1 MTKGKI
7 TNLITLPEN
16 SLSEDELPEVSI
28 QLQPGEAPNYSMNL
42 YRLFF
47 ANKEDVSLSLEGQV
61 ITLKQGQLLTL
72 SPGETV
78 RFEKGATVQ
87 SLSFLHDF
95 FCIQVLRNEVYCDG
109 LVFNKLKGLPIIT
122 FPKQEQSILKARL
135 EELHSILKT
144 QGSFYRDRA
153 INTLKAILLHAA
165 QFKLQTIKEKAFQ
178 QQQQKQLSSLVLNFQ
193 NLVEETYTQKKDV
206 NFYSNTLGVSSITL
220 NRKVKAELGK
230 TVVQAVNERL
240 AIAARV
246 ALRSGQKSIKE
257 VAFDLGFTDP
267 LYFSRFFKKQF
278 GSPPTQYFQVQGEKE
293 T

>member
-1 MTKGKI
+1 MVIGKT

-16 SLSEDELPEVSI
+16 CSSEDELPEVSI
-28 QLQPGEAPNYSMNL
+28 QLQPGEAPNYSMKL
-42 YRLFF
+42 YRLFY
-47 ANKEDVSLSLEGQV
+47 ANKQDVNLNLEGQV

-78 RFEKGATVQ
+78 QFEKGAVVQ

-122 FPKQEQSILKARL
+122 FPKEEQSILNARL
-135 EELHSILKT
+135 EELHSILET
-144 QGSFYRDRA
+144 QGSFFRDRA
-153 INTLKAILLHAA
+153 INTLKAVLLHAA
-165 QFKLQTIKEKAFQ
+165 QFKLQTIKEKAYQ
-178 QQQQKQLSSLVLNFQ
+178 EQQQKQLSSLVLNFQ

-206 NFYSNTLGVSSITL
+206 NFYSDALGVSSITL
-220 NRKVKAELGK
+220 NRKVKDELGK
-230 TVVQAVNERL
+230 TVIQAVNERL

-278 GSPPTQYFQVQGEKE
+278 GSPPTQYFQLPNEKE